1 MLHVFEV
8 AQLPVRPLGVCV
20 ALEGPGQLLQ
30 GNPHVVHCVQGRAGE
45 GGDTI
50 LDRQRSIGSE
60 MHESL

>member
-45 GGDTI
+45 G
-50 LDRQRSIGSE
+50 DRGRGHNIGQAE
-60 MHESL
+60 KYWF